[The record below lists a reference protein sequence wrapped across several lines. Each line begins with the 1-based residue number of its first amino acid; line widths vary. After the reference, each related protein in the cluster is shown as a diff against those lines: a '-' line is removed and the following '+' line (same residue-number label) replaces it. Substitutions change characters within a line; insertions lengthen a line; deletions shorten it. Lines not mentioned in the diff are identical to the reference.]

1 MKSNTNTSPASFRD
15 IWTGLQRAHFLFW
28 VGILVA
34 QNNAFGVRGG
44 ITLYQY
50 RTDYAQFFARLG
62 AEVGAVGH
70 IELFEGRKSKVRHG
84 LAPAFGY
91 LMGHSRLILDSSIYI
106 SPLTGRPLT
115 GIAQAHTYTHFVC
128 MEGLWRLTFDSEGAF
143 AVGLGPQALIPFGQ
157 TLMLEYET
165 PDGQPIQEW
174 NRVAL
179 TDVRKVIPPVVWN
192 VALLAELRISSGL
205 RREVF
210 LYARTAHQINRYLW
224 PTGLLV
230 GVSFLWKNRVS

>member
-1 MKSNTNTSPASFRD
+1 MNPDSNFPSDLFRR
-15 IWTGLQRAHFLFW
+15 IWPGAKKVQFIFW

-62 AEVGAVGH
+62 VELGAAGH

-84 LAPAFGY
+84 LAPAFSY

-143 AVGLGPQALIPFGQ
+143 AIGLGPQVLIPFGQ

-192 VALLAELRISSGL
+192 MALLVELRISSSL

-224 PTGLLV
+224 PTGLLA
-230 GVSFLWKNRVS
+230 GVSLLWRNRIS